1 MKTRTGS
8 IAVAVCL
15 AAGAAAAHPH
25 LQKSTPAEGSTL
37 SAAPSFV
44 ELMFSEPA
52 RITALSIQKNHS
64 APEAIKALPTDTRP
78 TAKVALP
85 TLAPGAYTLSWRVIG
100 ADGHVMSGALHFTV
114 SSTAPTPNANQT

>member
-44 ELMFSEPA
+44 ELVFSEPA
-52 RITALSIQKNHS
+52 RITTLSVQKNQS
-64 APEAIKALPTDTRP
+64 APEALKALPTDTKP
-78 TAKVALP
+78 TAKVTLPAL
-85 TLAPGAYTLSWRVIG
+85 TPGAYAISWRVIG
-100 ADGHVMSGALHFTV
+100 SDGHVMSGTLHFTV
-114 SSTAPTPNANQT
+114 ATAASTPSAKPK